1 MNFDPF
7 IEKLSIRTKKQT
19 IERLEP
25 NWAQRQVLEAVNTQY
40 SEGKPVRVVVL
51 KARQLGISTISEAL
65 MFAWVVL
72 HENTYG
78 LVIAHEID
86 ASEYLLNMTKLYWE
100 TFPFKDLYTTKYV

>member
-51 KARQLGISTISEAL
+51 KARQLGI
-65 MFAWVVL
+65 
-72 HENTYG
+72 
-78 LVIAHEID
+78 
-86 ASEYLLNMTKLYWE
+86 
-100 TFPFKDLYTTKYV
+100 